1 MESSSSFGSTSRS
14 LSSSGVARDRTEQS
28 SELRKTLLPVPVA
41 PATSRC
47 GIFARS
53 VWVGF
58 PKMSL
63 PSAMLSLEELERK
76 ESASSRSR
84 M

>member
-1 MESSSSFGSTSRS
+1 MSRS
-14 LSSSGVARDRTEQS
+14 LSSSGVVRHRIEQS

-47 GIFARS
+47 GILARS
-53 VWVGF
+53 ASAGL

-63 PSAMLSLEELERK
+63 PRATGSRALLCLNFSH
-76 ESASSRSR
+76 SSRSR
-84 M
+84 R